1 MTEIITGVSLLER
14 DNERKKIL
22 PYYYE
27 EFNEDVKQ
35 AIHDKLDHCLGEK
48 ATDFQGM
55 IAFVDDVC
63 ESTHPDVVAA
73 IVDYIED
80 LHGFFYDHAD
90 CEWAMSYNLMKLRTI
105 GDPDENWINYH
116 PKGFKVGPKI
126 LGLDIDGV
134 LNTFRGSMT
143 SGWGGINLNQILR
156 DPDAVDKFDQFGL
169 NFLRQLCKKSDV
181 QILLVT
187 QQRIGIKD
195 LGIRAL
201 SMFLDLPI
209 VGKTRSFGARKD
221 EILEWLNNHPQ
232 VQQFASVDD
241 EYYYVDIN
249 KAAAREPSELNIG
262 STHIRI
268 DQHNGIL
275 WHDMCR
281 VSEFFGVN
289 IRDLFVKQK

>member
-1 MTEIITGVSLLER
+1 MTETITGVSLLER
-14 DNERKKIL
+14 MEERKKIL

-27 EFNEDVKQ
+27 EFNEQVRSNIQ
-35 AIHDKLDHCLGEK
+35 SKLELWMGGVNYDPDSAEK
-48 ATDFQGM
+48 F
-55 IAFVDDVC
+55 FDDVDS
-63 ESTHPDVVAA
+63 STHPEAVST
-73 IVDYIED
+73 IVEYIEEILSLD
-80 LHGFFYDHAD
+80 FEDH
-90 CEWAMSYNLMKLRTI
+90 ESQWHMSYGLMKLRAL
-105 GDPDENWINYH
+105 GDPENNWVNY
-116 PKGFKVGPKI
+116 PKDAFKIGPKI

-143 SGWGGINLNQILR
+143 AGWGGVCLNQILR
-156 DPDAVDKFDQFGL
+156 DPDSMDRFDQFGL
-169 NFLRQLCKKSDV
+169 NFLRQLCKKSHV

-187 QQRIGIKD
+187 QQRIGQGDNEMK
-195 LGIRAL
+195 AL

-221 EILEWLNNHPQ
+221 EILEWLNNHRQ

-249 KAAAREPSELNIG
+249 KAAAREPSELNMG

-281 VSEFFGVN
+281 ISEFFGVN
-289 IRDLFVKQK
+289 VRDLFVKQK